1 MAFPLRDQRHRYLRY
16 EGLQYID
23 ADIVDFETR
32 LAKIYR
38 RKVHKVQVFDFRG
51 LPDLMAEGLR
61 GRMLMKH
68 KDMWK
73 LEMVLNSLQKTYNND
88 KSLSEIQLEHEKE
101 DEFVVVVKTRGGSKG
116 ESFGEEG
123 DDFGVDCLR
132 FHTCLTD
139 ILGFLER
146 LEWWFEQ
153 DIDDDEEEDNK
164 VRVVVRYENVMI

>member
-1 MAFPLRDQRHRYLRY
+1 MGKCLTGKLLSMVRSDMAFPLRDQRYQYLRY
-16 EGLQYID
+16 EGLQYTD

-38 RKVHKVQVFDFRG
+38 RKVHRVQVFDFRG

-61 GRMLMKH
+61 GKMLMKH
-68 KDMWK
+68 MDVWK
-73 LEMVLNSLQKTYNND
+73 LEGGLNSLQKTYNND

-101 DEFVVVVKTRGGSKG
+101 DEFVVVVKEIVSRLV
-116 ESFGEEG
+116 EE
-123 DDFGVDCLR
+123 V
-132 FHTCLTD
+132 
-139 ILGFLER
+139 ER

-164 VRVVVRYENVMI
+164 VRVVVRYENLMI